1 LSQILA
7 VPKKAHIHNE
17 RQLLSEVA
25 DGNER
30 SFALLYQH
38 YYDQLFP
45 YFSKFTGNALY
56 AQEILQGTFMR
67 VWMNR
72 DRLPEIENFRAWI
85 YKIATRENLSLLR
98 REMLA
103 VKKISQLASLTKS
116 PVLANG
122 AFDAVE
128 TEELEQE
135 VRELAAVD
143 VAWNSPNVGP
153 PVIAAHAHAARDEL
167 GRPTCRRNN
176 FGDPQRPQPMVLLAN
191 LADLE
196 NRAHTCRRP
205 LFTSSR
211 SRRTRGAARR
221 SRRISVRR

>member
-1 LSQILA
+1 MFQILA

-45 YFSKFTGNALY
+45 YFSKFTGNALH

-72 DRLPEIENFRAWI
+72 DQLPEIENFRAWI

-135 VRELAAVD
+135 VQEIVEQMPEQRKKIYRLSREAGYRPPQIAEMLNISQSTVH
-143 VAWNSPNVGP
+143 NSLTTALKQ
-153 PVIAAHAHAARDEL
+153 I
-167 GRPTCRRNN
+167 
-176 FGDPQRPQPMVLLAN
+176 
-191 LADLE
+191 
-196 NRAHTCRRP
+196 
-205 LFTSSR
+205 
-211 SRRTRGAARR
+211 RTRLMKIGYRGR
-221 SRRISVRR
+221 LLIIIFSFFSK